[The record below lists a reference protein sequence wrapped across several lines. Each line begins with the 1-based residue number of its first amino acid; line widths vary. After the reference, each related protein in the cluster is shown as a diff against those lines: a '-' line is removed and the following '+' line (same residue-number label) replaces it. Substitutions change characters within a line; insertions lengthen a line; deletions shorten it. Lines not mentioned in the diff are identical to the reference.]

1 MRYQLFVRKRKVLF
15 KGTQHEQLEALEHRG
30 VLCLGLTDDTL
41 DHAEA
46 EQILRGHF
54 QRFRRLRRLCAVLPE
69 NGGAALGRNNGING
83 VFEHPHLVGNRERQ
97 RAAASA
103 LTDQNGVTKKA
114 KVELQKVK
122 DEKAKELLNQNLDR
136 VDALLRTNIVAM
148 ENTLKKELIKDIAD
162 GKLDKEE
169 AKLLVNN
176 VKKNVLNQL
185 SNESLTV
192 LNEGLNDLNGY
203 IGARL
208 EEILV
213 EVKNNNA
220 K

>member
-1 MRYQLFVRKRKVLF
+1 MELLQEGLVDLLKIVIESVLAIASVYATMFV
-15 KGTQHEQLEALEHRG
+15 A
-30 VLCLGLTDDTL
+30 
-41 DHAEA
+41 
-46 EQILRGHF
+46 
-54 QRFRRLRRLCAVLPE
+54 
-69 NGGAALGRNNGING
+69 N
-83 VFEHPHLVGNRERQ
+83 
-97 RAAASA
+97 
-103 LTDQNGVTKKA
+103 VTKKA

-122 DEKAKELLNQNLDR
+122 DEKAKELLNENLDR
-136 VDALLRTNIVAM
+136 VDVLLRTNIIAM

-185 SNESLTV
+185 GNESLIV

>member
-1 MRYQLFVRKRKVLF
+1 MELLQEGLVDLLEIVIESVLAIASVYATMFV
-15 KGTQHEQLEALEHRG
+15 A
-30 VLCLGLTDDTL
+30 
-41 DHAEA
+41 
-46 EQILRGHF
+46 
-54 QRFRRLRRLCAVLPE
+54 
-69 NGGAALGRNNGING
+69 N
-83 VFEHPHLVGNRERQ
+83 
-97 RAAASA
+97 
-103 LTDQNGVTKKA
+103 VTKKA

-136 VDALLRTNIVAM
+136 VDALLRTNIIAM

-185 SNESLTV
+185 GNESLAV

>member
-1 MRYQLFVRKRKVLF
+1 MELLQEGLIDLLKIVIESVLAIASVYATMFVANV
-15 KGTQHEQLEALEHRG
+15 TQ
-30 VLCLGLTDDTL
+30 
-41 DHAEA
+41 
-46 EQILRGHF
+46 
-54 QRFRRLRRLCAVLPE
+54 
-69 NGGAALGRNNGING
+69 
-83 VFEHPHLVGNRERQ
+83 
-97 RAAASA
+97 
-103 LTDQNGVTKKA
+103 KA

-122 DEKAKELLNQNLDR
+122 DEKAKELLNENLDR
-136 VDALLRTNIVAM
+136 VDVLLRTNIIAM
-148 ENTLKKELIKDIAD
+148 ENTLKKELIKDIED

-185 SNESLTV
+185 GNESLAV

-213 EVKNNNA
+213 EVKNSNA

>member
-1 MRYQLFVRKRKVLF
+1 MELLQEGLVDLLEIVIESVLAIASVYATMFV
-15 KGTQHEQLEALEHRG
+15 A
-30 VLCLGLTDDTL
+30 
-41 DHAEA
+41 
-46 EQILRGHF
+46 
-54 QRFRRLRRLCAVLPE
+54 
-69 NGGAALGRNNGING
+69 N
-83 VFEHPHLVGNRERQ
+83 
-97 RAAASA
+97 
-103 LTDQNGVTKKA
+103 VTKKA

-148 ENTLKKELIKDIAD
+148 ENTLKKELIKDIED

-185 SNESLTV
+185 GNESLAV

-213 EVKNNNA
+213 EVKNNNT

>member
-1 MRYQLFVRKRKVLF
+1 MELLQEGLVDLLEIVIESVLAIASVYATMFV
-15 KGTQHEQLEALEHRG
+15 A
-30 VLCLGLTDDTL
+30 
-41 DHAEA
+41 
-46 EQILRGHF
+46 
-54 QRFRRLRRLCAVLPE
+54 
-69 NGGAALGRNNGING
+69 N
-83 VFEHPHLVGNRERQ
+83 
-97 RAAASA
+97 
-103 LTDQNGVTKKA
+103 VTKKA

-169 AKLLVNN
+169 AKLLVDN

-185 SNESLTV
+185 GNESLAV

-213 EVKNNNA
+213 EVKNNNT

>member
-1 MRYQLFVRKRKVLF
+1 MELLQEGLVDLLEIVIESVLAIASVYATMFV
-15 KGTQHEQLEALEHRG
+15 A
-30 VLCLGLTDDTL
+30 
-41 DHAEA
+41 
-46 EQILRGHF
+46 
-54 QRFRRLRRLCAVLPE
+54 
-69 NGGAALGRNNGING
+69 N
-83 VFEHPHLVGNRERQ
+83 
-97 RAAASA
+97 
-103 LTDQNGVTKKA
+103 VTKKA

-136 VDALLRTNIVAM
+136 VDVLLRTNIIAM
-148 ENTLKKELIKDIAD
+148 ENTLKKELIKDIED

-213 EVKNNNA
+213 EVKNNNT

>member
-1 MRYQLFVRKRKVLF
+1 MELLQEGLVDLLKIVIESVLAIASVYATMFV
-15 KGTQHEQLEALEHRG
+15 A
-30 VLCLGLTDDTL
+30 
-41 DHAEA
+41 
-46 EQILRGHF
+46 
-54 QRFRRLRRLCAVLPE
+54 
-69 NGGAALGRNNGING
+69 N
-83 VFEHPHLVGNRERQ
+83 
-97 RAAASA
+97 
-103 LTDQNGVTKKA
+103 VTKKA

-122 DEKAKELLNQNLDR
+122 DEKAKELLNENLDR
-136 VDALLRTNIVAM
+136 VDVLLRTNIIAM

-185 SNESLTV
+185 GNESLAV

-213 EVKNNNA
+213 EVKNSNA

>member
-1 MRYQLFVRKRKVLF
+1 MELLQEGLVDLLKIVIESVLAIASVYATMFV
-15 KGTQHEQLEALEHRG
+15 A
-30 VLCLGLTDDTL
+30 
-41 DHAEA
+41 
-46 EQILRGHF
+46 
-54 QRFRRLRRLCAVLPE
+54 
-69 NGGAALGRNNGING
+69 N
-83 VFEHPHLVGNRERQ
+83 
-97 RAAASA
+97 
-103 LTDQNGVTKKA
+103 VTKKA

>member
-1 MRYQLFVRKRKVLF
+1 MEVLQEGLVDLLEIVIESVLAIASVYATMFV
-15 KGTQHEQLEALEHRG
+15 A
-30 VLCLGLTDDTL
+30 
-41 DHAEA
+41 
-46 EQILRGHF
+46 
-54 QRFRRLRRLCAVLPE
+54 
-69 NGGAALGRNNGING
+69 N
-83 VFEHPHLVGNRERQ
+83 
-97 RAAASA
+97 
-103 LTDQNGVTKKA
+103 VTKKA

-148 ENTLKKELIKDIAD
+148 ENTLKKELIKDIED

-185 SNESLTV
+185 GNESLAV

>member
-1 MRYQLFVRKRKVLF
+1 MELLQEGLVDLLKIVIESVLAIASVYATMFV
-15 KGTQHEQLEALEHRG
+15 A
-30 VLCLGLTDDTL
+30 
-41 DHAEA
+41 
-46 EQILRGHF
+46 
-54 QRFRRLRRLCAVLPE
+54 
-69 NGGAALGRNNGING
+69 N
-83 VFEHPHLVGNRERQ
+83 
-97 RAAASA
+97 
-103 LTDQNGVTKKA
+103 VTKKA

-122 DEKAKELLNQNLDR
+122 DEKAKELLNENLDR
-136 VDALLRTNIVAM
+136 VDVLLRTNIIAM

-185 SNESLTV
+185 GNESLIV

-213 EVKNNNA
+213 EVKNSNA

>member
-1 MRYQLFVRKRKVLF
+1 MELLQEGLVDLLKIVIESVLAIASVYATMFV
-15 KGTQHEQLEALEHRG
+15 A
-30 VLCLGLTDDTL
+30 
-41 DHAEA
+41 
-46 EQILRGHF
+46 
-54 QRFRRLRRLCAVLPE
+54 
-69 NGGAALGRNNGING
+69 N
-83 VFEHPHLVGNRERQ
+83 
-97 RAAASA
+97 
-103 LTDQNGVTKKA
+103 VTKKA

-122 DEKAKELLNQNLDR
+122 DEKAKELLNENLDR

-148 ENTLKKELIKDIAD
+148 ENTLKKELIKDIED

>member
-1 MRYQLFVRKRKVLF
+1 MELLQEGLVDLLEIVIESVLAIASVYATMFV
-15 KGTQHEQLEALEHRG
+15 A
-30 VLCLGLTDDTL
+30 
-41 DHAEA
+41 
-46 EQILRGHF
+46 
-54 QRFRRLRRLCAVLPE
+54 
-69 NGGAALGRNNGING
+69 N
-83 VFEHPHLVGNRERQ
+83 
-97 RAAASA
+97 
-103 LTDQNGVTKKA
+103 VTKKA

-185 SNESLTV
+185 GNESLAV

-213 EVKNNNA
+213 EVKNNNT

>member
-1 MRYQLFVRKRKVLF
+1 
-15 KGTQHEQLEALEHRG
+15 
-30 VLCLGLTDDTL
+30 
-41 DHAEA
+41 
-46 EQILRGHF
+46 
-54 QRFRRLRRLCAVLPE
+54 
-69 NGGAALGRNNGING
+69 
-83 VFEHPHLVGNRERQ
+83 
-97 RAAASA
+97 
-103 LTDQNGVTKKA
+103 
-114 KVELQKVK
+114 
-122 DEKAKELLNQNLDR
+122 
-136 VDALLRTNIVAM
+136 M

-185 SNESLTV
+185 GNESLTV

>member
-1 MRYQLFVRKRKVLF
+1 MELLQEGLVDLLKIVIESVLAIASVYATMFV
-15 KGTQHEQLEALEHRG
+15 A
-30 VLCLGLTDDTL
+30 
-41 DHAEA
+41 
-46 EQILRGHF
+46 
-54 QRFRRLRRLCAVLPE
+54 
-69 NGGAALGRNNGING
+69 N
-83 VFEHPHLVGNRERQ
+83 
-97 RAAASA
+97 
-103 LTDQNGVTKKA
+103 VTKKA

-136 VDALLRTNIVAM
+136 VDVLLRTNIIAM
-148 ENTLKKELIKDIAD
+148 ENTLKKELIKDIED

-185 SNESLTV
+185 GNESLAV

>member
-1 MRYQLFVRKRKVLF
+1 MELLQEGLVDLLEIVIESVLAIASVYATMFV
-15 KGTQHEQLEALEHRG
+15 A
-30 VLCLGLTDDTL
+30 
-41 DHAEA
+41 
-46 EQILRGHF
+46 
-54 QRFRRLRRLCAVLPE
+54 
-69 NGGAALGRNNGING
+69 N
-83 VFEHPHLVGNRERQ
+83 
-97 RAAASA
+97 
-103 LTDQNGVTKKA
+103 VTKKV

-136 VDALLRTNIVAM
+136 VDALLRTNIIAM
-148 ENTLKKELIKDIAD
+148 ENTLKKELIKDIED

-185 SNESLTV
+185 GNESLAV

-213 EVKNNNA
+213 EVKNNNT

>member
-1 MRYQLFVRKRKVLF
+1 MELLQEGLVDLLKIVIESVLAIASFYATMFV
-15 KGTQHEQLEALEHRG
+15 A
-30 VLCLGLTDDTL
+30 
-41 DHAEA
+41 
-46 EQILRGHF
+46 
-54 QRFRRLRRLCAVLPE
+54 
-69 NGGAALGRNNGING
+69 N
-83 VFEHPHLVGNRERQ
+83 
-97 RAAASA
+97 
-103 LTDQNGVTKKA
+103 VTKKA

-122 DEKAKELLNQNLDR
+122 DEKAKELLNENLDR
-136 VDALLRTNIVAM
+136 VDVLLRTNIIAM

-185 SNESLTV
+185 GNESLIV

-213 EVKNNNA
+213 EVKNSNA

>member
-1 MRYQLFVRKRKVLF
+1 MELLQEGLVDLLKIVIESVLAIASVYATMFV
-15 KGTQHEQLEALEHRG
+15 A
-30 VLCLGLTDDTL
+30 
-41 DHAEA
+41 
-46 EQILRGHF
+46 
-54 QRFRRLRRLCAVLPE
+54 
-69 NGGAALGRNNGING
+69 N
-83 VFEHPHLVGNRERQ
+83 
-97 RAAASA
+97 
-103 LTDQNGVTKKA
+103 VTKKA
-114 KVELQKVK
+114 KMELQKVK
-122 DEKAKELLNQNLDR
+122 DEKAKELLNESLDR
-136 VDALLRTNIVAM
+136 VDALLRTNIIAM

-213 EVKNNNA
+213 EVKNSNA

>member
-1 MRYQLFVRKRKVLF
+1 MELLQEGLVDLLEIVIESVLAIASVYATMFV
-15 KGTQHEQLEALEHRG
+15 A
-30 VLCLGLTDDTL
+30 
-41 DHAEA
+41 
-46 EQILRGHF
+46 
-54 QRFRRLRRLCAVLPE
+54 
-69 NGGAALGRNNGING
+69 N
-83 VFEHPHLVGNRERQ
+83 
-97 RAAASA
+97 
-103 LTDQNGVTKKA
+103 VTKKA

-136 VDALLRTNIVAM
+136 VDALLRTNIIAM

-169 AKLLVNN
+169 AKLLVDN

-185 SNESLTV
+185 GNESLAV

-213 EVKNNNA
+213 EVKNNNT

>member
-1 MRYQLFVRKRKVLF
+1 MELLQEGLVDLLKIVIESVLAIASVYATMFV
-15 KGTQHEQLEALEHRG
+15 A
-30 VLCLGLTDDTL
+30 
-41 DHAEA
+41 
-46 EQILRGHF
+46 
-54 QRFRRLRRLCAVLPE
+54 
-69 NGGAALGRNNGING
+69 N
-83 VFEHPHLVGNRERQ
+83 
-97 RAAASA
+97 
-103 LTDQNGVTKKA
+103 VTKKA

-122 DEKAKELLNQNLDR
+122 DEKAKELLNENLDR
-136 VDALLRTNIVAM
+136 VDVLLRTNIIAM
-148 ENTLKKELIKDIAD
+148 ENTLKKELIKDIED

-185 SNESLTV
+185 GNESLVV

>member
-1 MRYQLFVRKRKVLF
+1 MELLQEGLVDLLEIVIESVLAIASVYATMFV
-15 KGTQHEQLEALEHRG
+15 A
-30 VLCLGLTDDTL
+30 
-41 DHAEA
+41 
-46 EQILRGHF
+46 
-54 QRFRRLRRLCAVLPE
+54 
-69 NGGAALGRNNGING
+69 N
-83 VFEHPHLVGNRERQ
+83 
-97 RAAASA
+97 
-103 LTDQNGVTKKA
+103 VTKKV

-136 VDALLRTNIVAM
+136 VDALLRTNIIAM
-148 ENTLKKELIKDIAD
+148 ENTLKKELIKDIED

-185 SNESLTV
+185 GNESLAV

>member
-1 MRYQLFVRKRKVLF
+1 MELLQEGLIDLLKIVIESVLAIASVYATMFV
-15 KGTQHEQLEALEHRG
+15 A
-30 VLCLGLTDDTL
+30 
-41 DHAEA
+41 
-46 EQILRGHF
+46 
-54 QRFRRLRRLCAVLPE
+54 
-69 NGGAALGRNNGING
+69 N
-83 VFEHPHLVGNRERQ
+83 
-97 RAAASA
+97 
-103 LTDQNGVTKKA
+103 VTKKA

>member
-1 MRYQLFVRKRKVLF
+1 MELLQEGLVDLLKIVIESVLAIASVYATMFV
-15 KGTQHEQLEALEHRG
+15 A
-30 VLCLGLTDDTL
+30 
-41 DHAEA
+41 
-46 EQILRGHF
+46 
-54 QRFRRLRRLCAVLPE
+54 
-69 NGGAALGRNNGING
+69 N
-83 VFEHPHLVGNRERQ
+83 
-97 RAAASA
+97 
-103 LTDQNGVTKKA
+103 VTKKA

-122 DEKAKELLNQNLDR
+122 DEKAKELLNENLDR
-136 VDALLRTNIVAM
+136 VDVLLRTNIIAM
-148 ENTLKKELIKDIAD
+148 ENTLKKELIKDIED

-185 SNESLTV
+185 GNESLVV

-213 EVKNNNA
+213 EVKNSNA

>member
-1 MRYQLFVRKRKVLF
+1 MELLQEGLIDLLKIVIESVLAIASVYATMFV
-15 KGTQHEQLEALEHRG
+15 A
-30 VLCLGLTDDTL
+30 
-41 DHAEA
+41 
-46 EQILRGHF
+46 
-54 QRFRRLRRLCAVLPE
+54 
-69 NGGAALGRNNGING
+69 N
-83 VFEHPHLVGNRERQ
+83 
-97 RAAASA
+97 
-103 LTDQNGVTKKA
+103 VTKKA

-122 DEKAKELLNQNLDR
+122 DEKAKELLNENLDR
-136 VDALLRTNIVAM
+136 VDVLLRTNIIAM

-185 SNESLTV
+185 GNESLAV

>member
-1 MRYQLFVRKRKVLF
+1 MELLQEGLIDLLKIVIESVLAIASVYATMFV
-15 KGTQHEQLEALEHRG
+15 A
-30 VLCLGLTDDTL
+30 
-41 DHAEA
+41 
-46 EQILRGHF
+46 
-54 QRFRRLRRLCAVLPE
+54 
-69 NGGAALGRNNGING
+69 N
-83 VFEHPHLVGNRERQ
+83 
-97 RAAASA
+97 
-103 LTDQNGVTKKA
+103 VTKKA

-136 VDALLRTNIVAM
+136 VDVLLRTNIIAM
-148 ENTLKKELIKDIAD
+148 ENTLKKELIKDIED

-185 SNESLTV
+185 GNESLIV

>member
-1 MRYQLFVRKRKVLF
+1 MELLQEGLVDLLKIVIESVLAIASVYATMFV
-15 KGTQHEQLEALEHRG
+15 A
-30 VLCLGLTDDTL
+30 
-41 DHAEA
+41 
-46 EQILRGHF
+46 
-54 QRFRRLRRLCAVLPE
+54 
-69 NGGAALGRNNGING
+69 N
-83 VFEHPHLVGNRERQ
+83 
-97 RAAASA
+97 
-103 LTDQNGVTKKA
+103 VTKKA

-136 VDALLRTNIVAM
+136 VDVLLRTNIIAM
-148 ENTLKKELIKDIAD
+148 ENTLKKELIKDIED

-185 SNESLTV
+185 GNESLVV

-203 IGARL
+203 IEARL
-208 EEILV
+208 EQILV

>member
-1 MRYQLFVRKRKVLF
+1 MELLQEGLVDLLEIVIESVLAIASVYATMFV
-15 KGTQHEQLEALEHRG
+15 A
-30 VLCLGLTDDTL
+30 
-41 DHAEA
+41 
-46 EQILRGHF
+46 
-54 QRFRRLRRLCAVLPE
+54 
-69 NGGAALGRNNGING
+69 N
-83 VFEHPHLVGNRERQ
+83 
-97 RAAASA
+97 
-103 LTDQNGVTKKA
+103 VTKKA

-148 ENTLKKELIKDIAD
+148 ENTLKKELIKDIED

-169 AKLLVNN
+169 AKLLVDN

-185 SNESLTV
+185 GNESLAV

>member
-1 MRYQLFVRKRKVLF
+1 MELLQEGLVDLLEIVVESVLAIASVYATMFV
-15 KGTQHEQLEALEHRG
+15 A
-30 VLCLGLTDDTL
+30 
-41 DHAEA
+41 
-46 EQILRGHF
+46 
-54 QRFRRLRRLCAVLPE
+54 
-69 NGGAALGRNNGING
+69 N
-83 VFEHPHLVGNRERQ
+83 
-97 RAAASA
+97 
-103 LTDQNGVTKKA
+103 VTKKA

-185 SNESLTV
+185 GNESLAV

>member
-1 MRYQLFVRKRKVLF
+1 MELLQEGLVDLLKIVIESVLAIASVYATMFV
-15 KGTQHEQLEALEHRG
+15 A
-30 VLCLGLTDDTL
+30 
-41 DHAEA
+41 
-46 EQILRGHF
+46 
-54 QRFRRLRRLCAVLPE
+54 
-69 NGGAALGRNNGING
+69 N
-83 VFEHPHLVGNRERQ
+83 
-97 RAAASA
+97 
-103 LTDQNGVTKKA
+103 VTKKA

-185 SNESLTV
+185 SNESLVV

>member
-1 MRYQLFVRKRKVLF
+1 MELLQEGLIDLLKIVIESVLAIASVYATMFV
-15 KGTQHEQLEALEHRG
+15 A
-30 VLCLGLTDDTL
+30 
-41 DHAEA
+41 
-46 EQILRGHF
+46 
-54 QRFRRLRRLCAVLPE
+54 
-69 NGGAALGRNNGING
+69 N
-83 VFEHPHLVGNRERQ
+83 
-97 RAAASA
+97 
-103 LTDQNGVTKKA
+103 VTKKA

-122 DEKAKELLNQNLDR
+122 DEKAKELLNENLDR
-136 VDALLRTNIVAM
+136 VDVLLRTNIIAM

-185 SNESLTV
+185 GNESLIV

-213 EVKNNNA
+213 EVKNSNA

>member
-1 MRYQLFVRKRKVLF
+1 MELLQEGLVDLLKIVIESVLAIASVYATMFV
-15 KGTQHEQLEALEHRG
+15 A
-30 VLCLGLTDDTL
+30 
-41 DHAEA
+41 
-46 EQILRGHF
+46 
-54 QRFRRLRRLCAVLPE
+54 
-69 NGGAALGRNNGING
+69 N
-83 VFEHPHLVGNRERQ
+83 
-97 RAAASA
+97 
-103 LTDQNGVTKKA
+103 VTKKA

-136 VDALLRTNIVAM
+136 VDALLKTNIVAM
-148 ENTLKKELIKDIAD
+148 ENTLKKELIKDIED

-185 SNESLTV
+185 SNESLVV